1 MISHKLVPKYMKQLE
16 LKSDLVSHRRYENKC
31 IVTGQRALV
40 TYVRMTKENAHTIK
54 YSDSAIP
61 ITLYVLKCDHEWN
74 TESCGTD
81 RQPPGWTQ
89 QRKKET
95 SI

>member
-1 MISHKLVPKYMKQLE
+1 MNQLK
-16 LKSDLVSHRRYENKC
+16 LKSDLASHQRFYENRC

-40 TYVRMTKENAHTIK
+40 TYVRMTKENAHIVK

-61 ITLYVLKCDHEWN
+61 ITLYVLNCDHEKN
-74 TESCGTD
+74 AENITD
-81 RQPPGWTQ
+81 RQPIGRAQ